1 MKRHPLDPFSLI
13 FGIMFA
19 VLGGLLLNTHVDI
32 AALSGRWL
40 LVLPLFFVG
49 LMFVASGMNRVRKSR
64 EDYPEPAW
72 EDTSEPLRDDTS
84 EEPIP
89 E

>member
-1 MKRHPLDPFSLI
+1 MKRHPFDPFSFV

-19 VLGGLLLNTHVDI
+19 GLGGLLLNSEIDI

-40 LVLPLFFVG
+40 FALPLLFAG
-49 LMFVASGMNRVRKSR
+49 MLFVALGLNRVRRSQADVT
-64 EDYPEPAW
+64 EAPYEPSF
-72 EDTSEPLRDDTS
+72 EDTS
-84 EEPIP
+84 EEPIL

>member
-1 MKRHPLDPFSLI
+1 MKRHPLDPFSLV

-19 VLGGLLLNTHVDI
+19 VLGGLLLNTNIDI

-40 LVLPLFFVG
+40 FALPLFFLG
-49 LMFVASGMNRVRKSR
+49 LLFAAFGLNRVRKDR
-64 EDYPEPAW
+64 ENNVEPAL
-72 EDTSEPLRDDTS
+72 EDTD
-84 EEPIP
+84 EEPIL